1 VRKHRAG
8 GIGAIAVAMAF
19 VAAACGGSS
28 KSSSSSSTTTKP
40 PTKGQVTMAS
50 TNFPENVI
58 LANVYGKAL
67 QGAGYQVVYRTNL
80 GTRQVIQPALLDGQ
94 IDSYPGYAASELEF
108 ANNNAGQASPDVDAT
123 VQKLRDLYAP
133 KGVTVLNAAP
143 AIDTNAFAVTKTT
156 ADKYNLK
163 TISDLKAV
171 AKQLVIAVPPECGTN
186 KYCGVGLQ
194 NVYGLPLSS
203 FKDVKAIEVGPV
215 ANAALQRGDV
225 QVAEVL
231 STDGA
236 LQANGFVVLQD
247 DKHLQNADNVVPLI
261 RTNKVNNEIR
271 DLWNSVSAKLT
282 TDELVGMNKRLQID
296 RVDPDVIASDW
307 LRKEGFK
314 V

>member
-8 GIGAIAVAMAF
+8 GIAAIAIAMALL
-19 VAAACGGSS
+19 AAACGGGSS
-28 KSSSSSSTTTKP
+28 KSSSSKT
-40 PTKGQVTMAS
+40 PTKGQITVAS

-67 QGAGYQVVYRTNL
+67 QGVGYQVVFRTNL
-80 GTRQVIQPALLDGQ
+80 GTRQVVQPALLNGQ

-108 ANNNAGQASPDVDAT
+108 ANNNAGQASPDVQAT
-123 VQKLRDLYAP
+123 VQHLRDLYAP
-133 KGVTVLNAAP
+133 KGVTVLDAAP
-143 AIDTNAFAVTKTT
+143 AIDTNAFAVTKAT
-156 ADKYNLK
+156 ADKFHLK

-171 AKQLVIAVPPECGTN
+171 SKQLVIAVPPECGTN

-194 NVYGLPLSS
+194 NVYGIPLSS

-236 LQANGFVVLQD
+236 LQANGFVVLED

-261 RTNKVNNEIR
+261 RTDKVNNEIR

>member
-1 VRKHRAG
+1 MRMHRAG
-8 GIGAIAVAMAF
+8 VVGAAAVVMAL
-19 VAAACGGSS
+19 VATACGGSGGG
-28 KSSSSSSTTTKP
+28 SSNKAQPKKET
-40 PTKGQVTMAS
+40 VTIAS

-58 LANVYGKAL
+58 LVNVYGKAL
-67 QGAGYQVVYRTNL
+67 QGAGYQVAYKTNL
-80 GTRQVIQPALLDGQ
+80 GTRQVIQPALIQGQ
-94 IDSYPGYAASELEF
+94 IDGYPMYAASDLEF
-108 ANNNAGQASPDVDAT
+108 ANNNAGEATGDVQQT
-123 VQKLRDLYAP
+123 VTKLRDLYAP
-133 KGVTVLNAAP
+133 KGVTIFDAAP
-143 AIDTNAFAVTKTT
+143 AIDTNASAVTKAT
-156 ADKYNLK
+156 ADKYHLK

-215 ANAALQRGDV
+215 ANAALARGDV

-236 LQANGFVVLQD
+236 VQTNGFVVLDD
-247 DKHLQNADNVVPLI
+247 DKHLQAADNVVPAL
-261 RTNKVNNEIR
+261 RTNKVNTEIR

-282 TDELVGMNKRLQID
+282 TSELTGMNKSLD
-296 RVDPDVIASDW
+296 VDKKDPDVIATDW

>member
-1 VRKHRAG
+1 MRMHRAG
-8 GIGAIAVAMAF
+8 VVGAAAVVMAL
-19 VAAACGGSS
+19 VATACGGSGGG
-28 KSSSSSSTTTKP
+28 SSNKAQPKKET
-40 PTKGQVTMAS
+40 VTIAS

-58 LANVYGKAL
+58 LANVYGKTL
-67 QGAGYQVVYRTNL
+67 QGAGYQVAYKTNL
-80 GTRQVIQPALLDGQ
+80 GTRQVIQPALIQGQ
-94 IDSYPGYAASELEF
+94 IDGYPMYAASDLEF
-108 ANNNAGQASPDVDAT
+108 ANNNAGEATGDVQQT
-123 VQKLRDLYAP
+123 VTKLRDLYAP
-133 KGVTVLNAAP
+133 KGVTIFDAAP
-143 AIDTNAFAVTKTT
+143 AIDTNAFAVTKAT
-156 ADKYNLK
+156 ADKYHLK

-215 ANAALQRGDV
+215 ANAALARGDV

-236 LQANGFVVLQD
+236 VQTNGFVVLDD
-247 DKHLQNADNVVPLI
+247 DKHLQAADNVVPAL
-261 RTNKVNNEIR
+261 RTNKVNTEIR

-282 TDELVGMNKRLQID
+282 TSELTGMNKSLD
-296 RVDPDVIASDW
+296 VDKKDPDVIATDW

>member
-1 VRKHRAG
+1 MRMHRAG
-8 GIGAIAVAMAF
+8 VVGAAAVVMAL
-19 VAAACGGSS
+19 VATACGGSGGG
-28 KSSSSSSTTTKP
+28 SSNKAQPKKET
-40 PTKGQVTMAS
+40 VTIAS

-67 QGAGYQVVYRTNL
+67 QGAGYQVAYKTNL
-80 GTRQVIQPALLDGQ
+80 GTRQVIQPALIQGQ
-94 IDSYPGYAASELEF
+94 IDGYPMYAASDLEF
-108 ANNNAGQASPDVDAT
+108 ANNNAGEATGDVQQT
-123 VQKLRDLYAP
+123 VTKLRDLYAP
-133 KGVTVLNAAP
+133 KGVTIFDAAP
-143 AIDTNAFAVTKTT
+143 AIDTNAFAVTKAT

-215 ANAALQRGDV
+215 ANAALARGDV

-236 LQANGFVVLQD
+236 VQTNGFVVLDD
-247 DKHLQNADNVVPLI
+247 DKHLQAADNVVPAL
-261 RTNKVNNEIR
+261 RTNKVNTEIR

-282 TDELVGMNKRLQID
+282 TSELTGMNKSLD
-296 RVDPDVIASDW
+296 VDKKDPDVIATDW

>member
-1 VRKHRAG
+1 MRMHRAG
-8 GIGAIAVAMAF
+8 VVGAAAVVMAL
-19 VAAACGGSS
+19 VATACGGSGGG
-28 KSSSSSSTTTKP
+28 SSNKAQPKKET
-40 PTKGQVTMAS
+40 VTIAS

-58 LANVYGKAL
+58 LVNVYGKAL
-67 QGAGYQVVYRTNL
+67 QGAGYQVAYKTNL
-80 GTRQVIQPALLDGQ
+80 GTRQVIQPALIQGQ
-94 IDSYPGYAASELEF
+94 IDGYPMYAASDLEF
-108 ANNNAGQASPDVDAT
+108 ANNNAGEATGDVQQT
-123 VQKLRDLYAP
+123 VTKLRDLYAP
-133 KGVTVLNAAP
+133 KGVTIFDAAP
-143 AIDTNAFAVTKTT
+143 AIDTNAFAVTKAT
-156 ADKYNLK
+156 ADKYHLK

-215 ANAALQRGDV
+215 ANAALARGDV

-236 LQANGFVVLQD
+236 VQTNGFVVLDD
-247 DKHLQNADNVVPLI
+247 DKHLQAADNVVPAL
-261 RTNKVNNEIR
+261 RTNKVNTEIR

-282 TDELVGMNKRLQID
+282 TSELTGMNKSLD
-296 RVDPDVIASDW
+296 VDKKDPDVIATDW

>member
-1 VRKHRAG
+1 MRKHRAG
-8 GIGAIAVAMAF
+8 VIGAIIAMA
-19 VAAACGGSS
+19 VLAAACGGSS
-28 KSSSSSSTTTKP
+28 SKSSASKT
-40 PTKGQVTMAS
+40 PTKGQITVAS

-67 QGAGYQVVYRTNL
+67 QGVGYQVVFRTNL
-80 GTRQVIQPALLDGQ
+80 GTRQVIQPALINGQ

-108 ANNNAGQASPDVDAT
+108 ANNNAGQASPDVEAT
-123 VQKLRDLYAP
+123 VQHLRDLYAP
-133 KGVTVLNAAP
+133 KGITVLNAAP
-143 AIDTNAFAVTKTT
+143 AIDTNAFAVTKET
-156 ADKYNLK
+156 AQKFNLK

-171 AKQLVIAVPPECGTN
+171 SKQLVIAVPPECGTN

-194 NVYGLPLSS
+194 NVYGIPLSS

-261 RTNKVNNEIR
+261 RTAKVNNEIR

-296 RVDPDVIASDW
+296 RVDPDVIATDW
-307 LRKEGFK
+307 LKKEGFK

>member
-1 VRKHRAG
+1 MRMHRAG
-8 GIGAIAVAMAF
+8 VVGAAAVVMAL
-19 VAAACGGSS
+19 VATACGGSGGG
-28 KSSSSSSTTTKP
+28 SSNKAQPKKET
-40 PTKGQVTMAS
+40 VTIAS

-58 LANVYGKAL
+58 LVNVYGKAL
-67 QGAGYQVVYRTNL
+67 QGAGYQVAYKTNL
-80 GTRQVIQPALLDGQ
+80 GTRQVIQPALIQGQ
-94 IDSYPGYAASELEF
+94 IDGYPMYAASDLEF
-108 ANNNAGQASPDVDAT
+108 ANNNAGEATGDVQQT
-123 VQKLRDLYAP
+123 VTKLRDLYAP
-133 KGVTVLNAAP
+133 KGVTIFDAAP
-143 AIDTNAFAVTKTT
+143 AIDTNAFAVTKAT

-215 ANAALQRGDV
+215 ANAALARGDV

-236 LQANGFVVLQD
+236 VQTNGFVVLDD
-247 DKHLQNADNVVPLI
+247 DKHLQAADNVVPAL
-261 RTNKVNNEIR
+261 RTNKVNTEIR

-282 TDELVGMNKRLQID
+282 TSELTGMNKSLD
-296 RVDPDVIASDW
+296 VDKKDPDVIATDW

>member
-1 VRKHRAG
+1 MRMHRAG
-8 GIGAIAVAMAF
+8 VVGAAAVVMAL
-19 VAAACGGSS
+19 VATACGGSGGG
-28 KSSSSSSTTTKP
+28 SSNKAQPKKET
-40 PTKGQVTMAS
+40 VTIAS

-67 QGAGYQVVYRTNL
+67 QGAGYQVAYKTNL
-80 GTRQVIQPALLDGQ
+80 GTRQVIQPALIQGQ
-94 IDSYPGYAASELEF
+94 IDGYPMYAASDLEF
-108 ANNNAGQASPDVDAT
+108 ANNNAGEATGDVQQT
-123 VQKLRDLYAP
+123 VTKLRDLYAP
-133 KGVTVLNAAP
+133 KGVTIFDAAP
-143 AIDTNAFAVTKTT
+143 AIDTNAFAVTKAT
-156 ADKYNLK
+156 ADKYHLK

-215 ANAALQRGDV
+215 ANAALARGDV

-236 LQANGFVVLQD
+236 VQTNGFVVLDD
-247 DKHLQNADNVVPLI
+247 DKHLQAADNVVPAL
-261 RTNKVNNEIR
+261 RTNKVNTEIR

-282 TDELVGMNKRLQID
+282 TSELTGMNKSLD
-296 RVDPDVIASDW
+296 VDKKDPDVIATDW

>member
-8 GIGAIAVAMAF
+8 VIGAIAVAMAF
-19 VAAACGGSS
+19 VAAACGGG
-28 KSSSSSSTTTKP
+28 SSSSTTSGTKA
-40 PTKGQVTMAS
+40 PTKGQITVAS
-50 TNFPENVI
+50 AGFSENVI

-67 QGAGYQVVYRTNL
+67 QGVGYQVVFRTNL
-80 GTRQVIQPALLDGQ
+80 GTRQVIQPALLNGQ
-94 IDSYPGYAASELEF
+94 IDSYPTYAASELEF
-108 ANNNAGQASPDVDAT
+108 ANNNAGQASSDVQAT
-123 VQKLRDLYAP
+123 VQHLRDIYAP
-133 KGVTVLNAAP
+133 KGITVLNAAP
-143 AIDTNAFAVTKTT
+143 AIDTNAFAVTKAT

-163 TISDLKAV
+163 TISDLKPV

-186 KYCGVGLQ
+186 KYCGIGLQ

-231 STDGA
+231 SSDGA
-236 LQANGFVVLQD
+236 LQANGFVVLED
-247 DKHLQNADNVVPLI
+247 DKHLQNADNVVPVI
-261 RTNKVNNEIR
+261 RTDKVNNEIR

-282 TDELVGMNKRLQID
+282 TDELIGMNKRLQVD
-296 RVDPDVIASDW
+296 RIDPDVIASDW

>member
-8 GIGAIAVAMAF
+8 VIGAIIAMA
-19 VAAACGGSS
+19 VLAAACGGSS
-28 KSSSSSSTTTKP
+28 SKSSASKT
-40 PTKGQVTMAS
+40 PTKGQITVAS

-67 QGAGYQVVYRTNL
+67 QGVGYQVVFRTNL
-80 GTRQVIQPALLDGQ
+80 GTRQVIQPALINGQ

-108 ANNNAGQASPDVDAT
+108 ANNNAGQASPDVEAT
-123 VQKLRDLYAP
+123 VQHLRDLYAP
-133 KGVTVLNAAP
+133 KGITVLNAAP
-143 AIDTNAFAVTKTT
+143 AIDTNAFAVTKET
-156 ADKYNLK
+156 AQKFNLK

-171 AKQLVIAVPPECGTN
+171 SKQLVIAVPPECGTN

-194 NVYGLPLSS
+194 NVYGIPLSS

-261 RTNKVNNEIR
+261 RTAKVNNEIR

-296 RVDPDVIASDW
+296 RVDPDVIATDW
-307 LRKEGFK
+307 LKKEGFK

>member
-1 VRKHRAG
+1 MRMHRAG
-8 GIGAIAVAMAF
+8 VVGAAAVVMAL
-19 VAAACGGSS
+19 VATACGGSGGG
-28 KSSSSSSTTTKP
+28 SSNKAQPKKET
-40 PTKGQVTMAS
+40 VTIAS

-67 QGAGYQVVYRTNL
+67 QGAGYQVAYKTNL
-80 GTRQVIQPALLDGQ
+80 GTRQVIQPALIQGQ
-94 IDSYPGYAASELEF
+94 IDGYPMYAASDVEF
-108 ANNNAGQASPDVDAT
+108 ANNNAGEATGDVQQT
-123 VQKLRDLYAP
+123 VTKLRDLYAP
-133 KGVTVLNAAP
+133 KGVTIFDAAP
-143 AIDTNAFAVTKTT
+143 AIDTNAFAVTKAT

-215 ANAALQRGDV
+215 ANAALARGDV

-236 LQANGFVVLQD
+236 VQTNGFVVLDD
-247 DKHLQNADNVVPLI
+247 DKHLQAADNVVPAL
-261 RTNKVNNEIR
+261 RTNKVNTEIR

-282 TDELVGMNKRLQID
+282 TSELTGMNKSLD
-296 RVDPDVIASDW
+296 VDKKDPDVIATDW